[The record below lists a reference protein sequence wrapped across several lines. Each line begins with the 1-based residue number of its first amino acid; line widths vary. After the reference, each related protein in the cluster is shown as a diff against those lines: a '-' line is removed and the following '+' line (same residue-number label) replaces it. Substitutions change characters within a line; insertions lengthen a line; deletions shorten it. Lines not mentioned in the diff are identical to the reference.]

1 MQDLYVIEGTSNS
14 GKTTTSKILNQLPN
28 TSIIKEFMEH
38 PLSPKPAKNLKEEL
52 ENQKIFFEIEKERM
66 EQARS
71 LLLKNQIVFLERSF
85 LSILSVS
92 YAFEKLEKYYGYTN
106 ALNLY
111 NSMINESWYIQ
122 PKTIY
127 ILTAS
132 HEEKIKRNKNRE
144 KELNNKWI
152 DEKFEIYQNEFYR
165 IKKVESNKI
174 FIDTSKKEEEYAA
187 KIIQKSLKIRR

>member
-1 MQDLYVIEGTSNS
+1 
-14 GKTTTSKILNQLPN
+14 
-28 TSIIKEFMEH
+28 
-38 PLSPKPAKNLKEEL
+38 
-52 ENQKIFFEIEKERM
+52 
-66 EQARS
+66 
-71 LLLKNQIVFLERSF
+71 
-85 LSILSVS
+85 
-92 YAFEKLEKYYGYTN
+92 
-106 ALNLY
+106 
-111 NSMINESWYIQ
+111 MINESWYIQ